1 MVFVHDA
8 PPSIL
13 LAEPHG
19 EAKFEVDFLACAQVA
34 ASANRS
40 GKGHLGPRC
49 HSDVVKIELHR
60 PGRPVVE
67 RGICGTDGYLRDGV
81 FAGRGGV
88 DPLIETARNRDSCG
102 WLLGALQQQ
111 G

>member
-13 LAEPHG
+13 LAESHG

-40 GKGHLGPRC
+40 GKGHLGNPGDRGNVTVTIIHLSIAFSHAVIVPSPRFAC
-49 HSDVVKIELHR
+49 HQD
-60 PGRPVVE
+60 
-67 RGICGTDGYLRDGV
+67 
-81 FAGRGGV
+81 
-88 DPLIETARNRDSCG
+88 
-102 WLLGALQQQ
+102 LLA
-111 G
+111 